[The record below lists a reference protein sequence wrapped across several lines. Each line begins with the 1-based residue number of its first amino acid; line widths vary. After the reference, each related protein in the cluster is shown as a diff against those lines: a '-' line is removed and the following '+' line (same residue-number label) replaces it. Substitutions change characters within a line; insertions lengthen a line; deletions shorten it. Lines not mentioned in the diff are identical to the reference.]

1 MLPSEEKDLVKL
13 VQGKLDS
20 YKKRAFALE
29 KQWWLNL
36 AFFLGYQWVKY
47 SEVER
52 KLVDRRPK
60 EKTRVRLT
68 ANHILSLILSL
79 LAKMT
84 ANEPAMQVLPNTSSE
99 EDRQAARLG
108 SQAIKWLWK
117 KIEMAD
123 VQEELILGSLIF
135 GMNYLKVYWDP
146 LAEEA
151 FSVEAFDELGNPIT
165 QQIHLGQVA
174 AEVVPPFALAVDPLA
189 KSFKQVKWVIQSS
202 IRSVEEIEERT
213 GIKVEPEKSVPSFE
227 ARLMALYNSFGA
239 SQPAA
244 EMEDAALWNEYWE
257 IPSSKHRK
265 GRLII
270 VAGNELAYAGDN
282 PYGRLPYF
290 DFPLIKIPQRVMG
303 KSLIDDLIPLA
314 KGYNRL
320 LSQLV
325 ENSNKMA
332 KGKWTVPK
340 DSISKSALTD
350 EVGEIVEFRPIGG
363 FRPEHVTISPLP
375 NYVLFLLDRYIRDLE
390 DVSGIH
396 DISRARP
403 PGGVRAGIALAFL
416 READDTRISPIVKR
430 FDNAL
435 EKAASFMLQLVGENY
450 TEERLLRLM
459 GEEQVVEIR
468 TFKGADLRNN
478 YDVVVEAGSA
488 LAESKIGK
496 QQLLFDLWDRRII
509 TDPQEILKRLEF
521 GEIGA
526 DVNKDIWKAQAENA
540 AMVQGQVFQPMDYEN
555 HEAHIE
561 THINF
566 MRSPAF
572 YVLDQQIQA
581 NFYAHVQAHQQL
593 MAEAA
598 RPRVVPEAR
607 MPEIPAELVG
617 APPTAPAPFE
627 GMTE

>member
-1 MLPSEEKDLVKL
+1 MLPSEERELVKL
-13 VQGKLDS
+13 VQEKLDN
-20 YKKRAFALE
+20 YKKRAFVLE

-52 KLVDRRPK
+52 RLVDRRPR
-60 EKTRVRLT
+60 EKARVRLT
-68 ANHILSLILSL
+68 ANHILSLTLSL

-99 EDRQAARLG
+99 EDKQAARLG

-123 VQEELILGSLIF
+123 VIEELTLGSLIF
-135 GMNYLKVYWDP
+135 GINFLKVYWDP

-151 FSVEAFDELGNPIT
+151 FTVEAFDELGNPTT
-165 QQIHLGQVA
+165 QEIHLGQVA
-174 AEVVPPFALAVDPLA
+174 SDVVPPFALAIDPLA
-189 KSFKQVKWVIQSS
+189 KTFKQAKWVVQCS

-213 GIKVEPEKSVPSFE
+213 GIKVEPEKQVPSLE
-227 ARLMALYNSFGA
+227 TKLLTLYNSFGA
-239 SQPAA
+239 SEPISELEGGAS
-244 EMEDAALWNEYWE
+244 WKEYWE

-265 GRLII
+265 GRLIV
-270 VAGNELAYAGDN
+270 VAGDQLAYIGDN

-303 KSLIDDLIPLA
+303 KSLIDDLIALNKA
-314 KGYNRL
+314 YNRA
-320 LSQLV
+320 LSQLL
-325 ENSNKMA
+325 ENANKMA
-332 KGKWTVPK
+332 KGKWTTPK
-340 DSISKSALTD
+340 DSVSKSALTD
-350 EVGEIVEFRPIGG
+350 ETGEVIEFRPIGG
-363 FRPEHVTISPLP
+363 FRPEQVAISPLP
-375 NYVLFLLDRYIRDLE
+375 NYVLFLLDRYIRDME
-390 DVSGIH
+390 DVAGIH
-396 DISRARP
+396 EISRARP
-403 PGGVRAGIALAFL
+403 PGGVRAGVALAFL
-416 READDTRISPIVKR
+416 READDTRIGPIVRR

-450 TEERLLRLM
+450 TEERLIRLM
-459 GEEQVVEIR
+459 GEEQAVEVR
-468 TFKGADLRNN
+468 AFKGTDLKNN
-478 YDVVVEAGSA
+478 YDVIVEAGSA

-526 DVNKDIWKAQAENA
+526 DINKDIWKAQAENA
-540 AMVQGQVFQPMDYEN
+540 AMAQGQVFQPMDYEY
-555 HEAHIE
+555 HQAHIE

-572 YVLDQQIQA
+572 YALDQQTQN
-581 NFYAHVQAHQQL
+581 NFYAHIQTHQQF

-598 RPRVVPEAR
+598 RPQVTPGTQMA
-607 MPEIPAELVG
+607 EIPAELVG
-617 APPTAPAPFE
+617 APPTAPVPFE